1 MKKMTAKEFKEIL
14 TESGVNFDLYGFE
27 GILNE
32 LSIYNE
38 MMAKEYE
45 GKTPEIVY
53 KKISYKIFKAL
64 EKRGYYSEYN

>member
-14 TESGVNFDLYGFE
+14 TESGTDFDLYGFE

-45 GKTPEIVY
+45 GEAPELVY
-53 KKISYKIFKAL
+53 KKISNKIYKAL
-64 EKRGYYSEYN
+64 EKRGYYN

>member
-1 MKKMTAKEFKEIL
+1 MRKMTAKEFKEIL
-14 TESGVNFDLYGFE
+14 TESGVDFDLYGFE

-38 MMAKEYE
+38 MMSKKYE
-45 GKTPEIVY
+45 GKAPEIVY
-53 KKISYKIFKAL
+53 KKISNKIFKAL